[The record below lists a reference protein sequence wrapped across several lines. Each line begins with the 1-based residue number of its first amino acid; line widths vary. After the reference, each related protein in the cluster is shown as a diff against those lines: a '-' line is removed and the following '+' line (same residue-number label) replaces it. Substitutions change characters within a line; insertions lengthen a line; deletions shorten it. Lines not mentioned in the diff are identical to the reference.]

1 MRILLVEDDE
11 LIASAVRE
19 GLKSKAYAVDVMHDG
34 KEARYAPVDV
44 VYDCILLDLGLPLID
59 GITLLKIWRES
70 KVSTPVIIIT
80 ARDGLDDRVSGLD
93 IGADDYV
100 VKPFDLKELLA
111 RIRAVTRRTA
121 ADNNRSSILSNGV
134 ISLDTVS
141 HEVHVLD
148 DQGNSHPVSLT
159 AREFALLETLMHR
172 PGAVMSRETIEDK
185 IYSFGDE
192 VESNAVEFLIHNL
205 RKKIGAQ
212 NIKNV
217 RGVGWKV
224 AKAE

>member
-100 VKPFDLKELLA
+100 VKPFDLRNCWRGSA
-111 RIRAVTRRTA
+111 RSQEEPPPTTTEAV
-121 ADNNRSSILSNGV
+121 SSATG
-134 ISLDTVS
+134 
-141 HEVHVLD
+141 
-148 DQGNSHPVSLT
+148 
-159 AREFALLETLMHR
+159 
-172 PGAVMSRETIEDK
+172 
-185 IYSFGDE
+185 
-192 VESNAVEFLIHNL
+192 
-205 RKKIGAQ
+205 
-212 NIKNV
+212 
-217 RGVGWKV
+217 
-224 AKAE
+224 